1 MIRFE
6 GLKQNHGTDK
16 GGAFNF
22 SRKIME
28 RAVKNLQQL
37 RLLRFLKSDLDF
49 ENAEITSSMSAE
61 AIESALSL
69 VRNKPEILKMI
80 LDE

>member
-1 MIRFE
+1 
-6 GLKQNHGTDK
+6 
-16 GGAFNF
+16 
-22 SRKIME
+22 ME